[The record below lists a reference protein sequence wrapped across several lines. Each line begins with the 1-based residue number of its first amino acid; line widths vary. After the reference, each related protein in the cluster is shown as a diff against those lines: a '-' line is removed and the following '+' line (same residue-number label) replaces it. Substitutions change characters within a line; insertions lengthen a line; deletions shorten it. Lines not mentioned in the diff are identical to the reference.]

1 MLTPARCGTEDV
13 RGEVLT
19 ILPGKMLA
27 GRAEA
32 SEMFFFVVSGEAVSA
47 VLEARLTAGTQLF
60 LFRGDEYQI
69 ENRGEQP
76 VRLFCLS
83 ADDAQ
88 N

>member
-19 ILPGKMLA
+19 ILPGKTLA

-47 VLEARLTAGTQLF
+47 VPEARLAAGTQLF